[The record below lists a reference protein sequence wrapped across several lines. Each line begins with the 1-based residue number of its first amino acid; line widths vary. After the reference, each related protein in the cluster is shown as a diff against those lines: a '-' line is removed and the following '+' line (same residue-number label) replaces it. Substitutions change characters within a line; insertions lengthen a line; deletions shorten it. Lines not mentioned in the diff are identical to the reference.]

1 VVLTSTVRTR
11 AGSRALLACALSAV
25 LLAGCTEDAT
35 EPAPRPDETTDS
47 DARPDGGQEEPDETT
62 PADEPDES
70 PEAEEPEPLR
80 SFTMAVS
87 GDVLPHTGVW
97 ESAEQDAA
105 ARGKRGYDFRPMF
118 ASMKPVYSG
127 VDLAVCH
134 LETPL
139 ASPDGPFLNYP
150 VFSSPPQV
158 LPALRWAGIDACTTA
173 SNHSVDQGFEG
184 VVRTLDQMDAE
195 GMDHTGTAR
204 TRKEANTPL
213 ILDVAGV
220 RVGLL
225 SYTYGT
231 NGLPVDSDK
240 PWSVN
245 LIDTDA
251 IIAEATRAR
260 EAGAETVVVALHDG
274 LEYQVAPSEHQLD
287 VYDELTAS
295 PHIDLVYGHH
305 AHVVQPF
312 DVVNGEWV
320 AYGLGNFV
328 AQQLTSQPETYRG
341 MTARFEFSEQED
353 GSFVVEAP
361 TFVPTMI
368 TMTMP
373 MRVLD
378 VRSALADPET
388 DPGLKPELR
397 TTLDEVKEDAFSLG
411 AKRKGLQVAA
421 PAA

>member
-1 VVLTSTVRTR
+1 MVLTSTVRTR
-11 AGSRALLACALSAV
+11 AGSWALVVSALSAV
-25 LLAGCTEDAT
+25 LLAGCTEDAA
-35 EPAPRPDETTDS
+35 EPGPGPDPTTQSDAAPDGDEATDETPDETPETD
-47 DARPDGGQEEPDETT
+47 
-62 PADEPDES
+62 
-70 PEAEEPEPLR
+70 EPEPLR
-80 SFTMAVS
+80 TFTMAVS

-105 ARGKRGYDFRPMF
+105 ARGKNGYDFRPMF
-118 ASMKPVYSG
+118 ASMKPAYTG

-134 LETPL
+134 METPL

-150 VFSSPPQV
+150 VFSSPPQI
-158 LPALRWAGIDACTTA
+158 LPALRWAGVDACTTA

-184 VVRTLDQMDAE
+184 VVRTLDQMDDE
-195 GMDHTGTAR
+195 GIEHTGTAR
-204 TRKEANTPL
+204 TRKEARTPL

-225 SYTYGT
+225 SYTYST

-251 IIAEATRAR
+251 IIAEAQRAR

-274 LEYQVAPSEHQLD
+274 LEYQVTPSDSQLQL
-287 VYDELTAS
+287 YDELTAS
-295 PHIDLVYGHH
+295 PEIDLVYGHH

-341 MTARFEFSEQED
+341 MTARFEFAEQED
-353 GSFVVEAP
+353 GSFVVQPP

-368 TMTMP
+368 TMSEP

-378 VRSALADPET
+378 VRSALADPQT
-388 DPGLKPELR
+388 DPGLLPELR
-397 TTLDEVKEDAFSLG
+397 TTLTEVKKDAFSLG
-411 AKRKGLQVAA
+411 ANRKGLRVDK

>member
-1 VVLTSTVRTR
+1 MLGAAARRSMR
-11 AGSRALLACALSAV
+11 AIAAG
-25 LLAGCTEDAT
+25 LLAGCLLSGCTQNDQA
-35 EPAPRPDETTDS
+35 
-47 DARPDGGQEEPDETT
+47 
-62 PADEPDES
+62 
-70 PEAEEPEPLR
+70 PEAEPRASESASGESPDPTEEPSQDEEPAEPFEPR
-80 SFTMAVS
+80 SFSMAVS

-118 ASMKPVYSG
+118 ASMRPVYSG

-139 ASPDGPFLNYP
+139 ALPQGPFLNYP

-158 LPALRWAGIDACTTA
+158 LPALRWAGVDACTTG
-173 SNHSVDQGFEG
+173 SNHSVDMGFEG
-184 VVRTLDQMDAE
+184 VERTLDQMDAH
-195 GMDHTGTAR
+195 GVAHTGTAR
-204 TRKEANTPL
+204 TRREARTPL
-213 ILDVAGV
+213 VIDVAGV
-220 RVGLL
+220 QVGLL

-231 NGLPVDSDK
+231 NGMPVDEDK

-245 LIDTDA
+245 QIDTDT

-260 EAGAETVVVALHDG
+260 RNGAEVVVVALHDG
-274 LEYQVAPSEHQLD
+274 LEYQVAPSEHQLE
-287 VYDELTAS
+287 VYDVLTAA
-295 PHIDLVYGHH
+295 PEIDLVYGHH

-341 MTARFEFSEQED
+341 MTATFEFVERED
-353 GSFVVEAP
+353 GAFEVQPPE
-361 TFVPTMI
+361 FVPTLI
-368 TMTMP
+368 TMSMP

-378 VRSALADPET
+378 IRAALADPST
-388 DPGLKPELR
+388 DPSLLPTLR
-397 TTLDEVKEDAFSLG
+397 TALAEVTQDAFSLG
-411 AKRKGLQVAA
+411 ARREGLRVAQ
-421 PAA
+421 PAD